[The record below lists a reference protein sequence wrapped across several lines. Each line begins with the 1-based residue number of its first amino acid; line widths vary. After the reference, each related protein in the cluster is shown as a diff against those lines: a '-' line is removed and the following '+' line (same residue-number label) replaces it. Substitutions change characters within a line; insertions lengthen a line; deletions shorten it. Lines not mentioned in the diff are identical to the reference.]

1 MKNLFDEPTIEVI
14 KFSVEDII
22 TTSNQDPD
30 ENAGEKDPL

>member
-30 ENAGEKDPL
+30 GNAGEGDQL